1 MRDCRPWARCTAWGG
16 WSTWRAGLKTKH
28 QQPFNYVQYNP
39 EIVVRAKLNLI
50 NYLQQKS
57 EIVVMAQ
64 LKPFN
69 NSRQN
74 YVIAVMAK
82 LQHFKYFTSIH
93 ELSSWQGFFYFW
105 HIPGTDSKILP
116 QYMNYH
122 HDTRFLFLL
131 FSRNRFKVAMRPY
144 DVREVVESFGAG
156 QVKDSKN
163 IWKCDHCELFW
174 IAFKWIIKTHQV
186 RLRCC

>member
-1 MRDCRPWARCTAWGG
+1 M
-16 WSTWRAGLKTKH
+16 TKH

-93 ELSSWQGFFYFW
+93 ELSSWQVFFIFG
-105 HIPGTDSKILP
+105 IFQEQI
-116 QYMNYH
+116 Q
-122 HDTRFLFLL
+122 RFYL
-131 FSRNRFKVAMRPY
+131 NT
-144 DVREVVESFGAG
+144 
-156 QVKDSKN
+156 
-163 IWKCDHCELFW
+163 
-174 IAFKWIIKTHQV
+174 WIIIMTHVFFIFAIFQEQIQSGDS
-186 RLRCC
+186 

>member
-122 HDTRFLFLL
+122 HDTRFFY
-131 FSRNRFKVAMRPY
+131 FCYFP
-144 DVREVVESFGAG
+144 GT
-156 QVKDSKN
+156 DSKWRCARTMWERLLSHLERAR
-163 IWKCDHCELFW
+163 WKILKTFENVTVVNCLEL
-174 IAFKWIIKTHQV
+174 HSSE
-186 RLRCC
+186 